1 MRPLLRKFR
10 GAQNHSLVALAIAYA
25 VGTPMPKTTTI
36 CTLQAGPCAL
46 ALSHLGNKVL
56 LWDPRLLGSQGLQWK
71 FGE

>member
-10 GAQNHSLVALAIAYA
+10 GAQNHLVALAIAYA
-25 VGTPMPKTTTI
+25 VTPMPKTTTI

-46 ALSHLGNKVL
+46 APSHLGNKVL
-56 LWDPRLLGSQGLQWK
+56 LWDPRLLLSQGLQWK